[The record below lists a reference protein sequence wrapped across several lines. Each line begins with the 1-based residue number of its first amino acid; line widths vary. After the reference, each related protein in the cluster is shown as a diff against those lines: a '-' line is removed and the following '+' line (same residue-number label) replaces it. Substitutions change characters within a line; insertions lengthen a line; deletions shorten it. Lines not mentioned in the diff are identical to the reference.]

1 NSRLFGRAKGGGM
14 SDVQAEAGSNQ
25 RLLSLQTA
33 LGQDVLQPV
42 SFHAEEAI
50 NAPFVVTVETV
61 SDQASIDPDTVLYQP
76 ACLKVHH
83 GAGDPRILHGFV
95 RAFSA
100 VGQPVRGQYSYT
112 LTIVPK
118 MWFMGQTID
127 CRIFP

>member
-1 NSRLFGRAKGGGM
+1 M

-50 NAPFVVTVETV
+50 NAPFLVTVETV
-61 SDQASIDPDTVLYQP
+61 SERASIDPDTVLYQP
-76 ACLKVHH
+76 ACLKVRY
-83 GAGDPRILHGFV
+83 GPGDPRILHGIV

-100 VGQPVRGQYSYT
+100 GGRPVPISTGPGSSRRR
-112 LTIVPK
+112 
-118 MWFMGQTID
+118 
-127 CRIFP
+127 CRRSRRRSPPRRTAGSGPGAG